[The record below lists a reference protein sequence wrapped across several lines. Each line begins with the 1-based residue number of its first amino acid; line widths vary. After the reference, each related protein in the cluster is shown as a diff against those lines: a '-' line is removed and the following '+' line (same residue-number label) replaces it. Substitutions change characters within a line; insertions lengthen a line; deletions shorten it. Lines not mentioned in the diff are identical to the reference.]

1 MRVFDGVSRGIP
13 QQHKHLRAHMNGWNH
28 HAITGNDGNGLG
40 LKDSH
45 AGQASSNYKNAQHKS
60 GKSHFFTS

>member
-1 MRVFDGVSRGIP
+1 MDCLSD
-13 QQHKHLRAHMNGWNH
+13 

-40 LKDSH
+40 LDDFR

-60 GKSHFFTS
+60 GKSHFFSPLNFEKKPAWKGRGD